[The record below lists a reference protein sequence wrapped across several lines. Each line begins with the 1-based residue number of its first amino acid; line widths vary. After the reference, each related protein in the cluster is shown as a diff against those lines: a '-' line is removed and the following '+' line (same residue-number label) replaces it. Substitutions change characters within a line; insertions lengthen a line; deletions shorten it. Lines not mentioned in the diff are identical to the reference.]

1 MFASTKTDLLPDV
14 ARAYSDSTLNNSC
27 EFSAIVASFL
37 LQKHF
42 IAGIHQYYVLQTVLI
57 GELYIFGIYSSGYLI
72 FEKLGQEKHDI
83 FVPIMLRYYSENAS
97 KKIAAFLSE
106 PLSESESKI
115 MNETIETIKLAG
127 DNFMERYNATIRT
140 LRIKSNDYRDI
151 SSALFTDIFMDSFL
165 TSNGYATLVTLD
177 EEKREELSTVRDMI
191 NSFGR
196 EFQKD
201 LIEKISVL
209 STEKPLSH

>member
-1 MFASTKTDLLPDV
+1 MFWDTKNDLLPDV
-14 ARAYSDSTLNNSC
+14 ARAYSDNTLNNSC

-37 LQKHF
+37 SQKRL
-42 IAGIHQYYVLQTVLI
+42 IKGIHQYYVLQMILI
-57 GELYIFGIYSSGYLI
+57 GELYIFAIYSSGYFV
-72 FEKLGQEKHDI
+72 FEKLGQERHALFVQIMHD
-83 FVPIMLRYYSENAS
+83 YYIKNATPR
-97 KKIAAFLSE
+97 IAAFLAEYE
-106 PLSESESKI
+106 PQLTDEMVKP
-115 MNETIETIKLAG
+115 AV
-127 DNFMERYNATIRT
+127 DNFIERNNIATRT

-151 SSALFTDIFMDSFL
+151 SSALFTEIFMDSFL

-177 EEKREELSTVRDMI
+177 EEKRGELSTVRDMI

-209 STEKPLSH
+209 GT